1 MMKLKI
7 QTIATSKFNVSVA
20 WFSGLS
26 KNGVIDVRVSQIEHR
41 IAVAELTVV
50 RYLLWD
56 RQVFGHRPGSGK
68 GVELGLPHKTLH
80 SLSLN
85 SCVELQRASQ
95 YLKTWLNGVQLNPEE
110 IVGVAASTDQIPV
123 IQPYRLAQPVFD
135 SPVLGPVAISRHAIQ
150 RYQERFRHGYTKSP
164 WLSLQRQL
172 CNPEL
177 RQARLSA
184 RTRFQKLL
192 KHGDDGSQVW
202 HHPTGDLYFLLVP
215 QETHWL
221 VVTIFS
227 QLSRSMAEEVA

>member
-1 MMKLKI
+1 MKLKV
-7 QTIATSKFNVSVA
+7 QSVSASHNAVSVA
-20 WFSGLS
+20 WFVGLS
-26 KNGVIDVRVSQIEHR
+26 RYGIVDVGIGRFESR
-41 IAVAELTVV
+41 IAIAELTVA

-56 RQVFGHRPGSGK
+56 RQVFGHRPGSGN

-95 YLKTWLNGVQLNPEE
+95 YLNTWLDGVQLNPEE
-110 IVGVAASTDQIPV
+110 IVSVATSTDQIPM
-123 IQPYRLAQPVFD
+123 IQPYRLPQPVFD
-135 SPVLGPVAISRHAIQ
+135 SPLLGPVAISRHAIQ

-177 RQARLSA
+177 RQARLSD

-192 KHGDDGSQVW
+192 KYGDDGSQIW

-221 VVTIFS
+221 VVTVFS
-227 QLSRSMAEEVA
+227 QLSHSMAEEVA

>member
-7 QTIATSKFNVSVA
+7 QTIATSKFDVSVA

-41 IAVAELTVV
+41 IAVAELTAA

-56 RQVFGHRPGSGK
+56 CKIFGHRPGSGK

-85 SCVELQRASQ
+85 SCVELRKAGQ
-95 YLKTWLNGVQLNPEE
+95 YLKTWLDGVQLNPEE

-123 IQPYRLAQPVFD
+123 IQPYRLPQPVFD

-177 RQARLSA
+177 RQARFSD

-192 KHGDDGSQVW
+192 KYGDDGSQIW

-221 VVTIFS
+221 VVTVFS
-227 QLSRSMAEEVA
+227 QLSHSMAEEVA

>member
-41 IAVAELTVV
+41 IAVAELTVA

-56 RQVFGHRPGSGK
+56 CQVFGHRPGSGK

-123 IQPYRLAQPVFD
+123 IQPYRLPQPVFD

>member
-68 GVELGLPHKTLH
+68 GLAIGLSCATLR
-80 SLSLN
+80 SLKQSSSNDL
-85 SCVELQRASQ
+85 RKAGQ
-95 YLKTWLNGVQLNPEE
+95 YLKTWLDGVQLNPDE
-110 IVGVAASTDQIPV
+110 IVGVAASTDQILM
-123 IQPYRLAQPVFD
+123 IQPYRFPQPVFD

-177 RQARLSA
+177 RQARLSD

-192 KHGDDGSQVW
+192 KYGDDGSQIW

-221 VVTIFS
+221 VITVFS
-227 QLSRSMAEEVA
+227 QLSHSMAEEVA

>member
-41 IAVAELTVV
+41 IAVAELTVA

-68 GVELGLPHKTLH
+68 GLEIGFSCATLRSLKQSSSNELR
-80 SLSLN
+80 
-85 SCVELQRASQ
+85 QASQ
-95 YLKTWLNGVQLNPEE
+95 YLKTWLDGVQLNPEE
-110 IVGVAASTDQIPV
+110 IVGVAASTDQIPM
-123 IQPYRLAQPVFD
+123 IQPYRLPQPVFD

-150 RYQERFRHGYTKSP
+150 RYQERFRHGYAKSP

-177 RQARLSA
+177 RQARLSD

-192 KHGDDGSQVW
+192 KHGDDGSQIW
-202 HHPTGDLYFLLVP
+202 HHPTGELYFLLVP

-221 VVTIFS
+221 VVTVFS
-227 QLSRSMAEEVA
+227 QLSHSMAEEVA

>member
-1 MMKLKI
+1 MKLKV
-7 QTIATSKFNVSVA
+7 QSVSASKSKVSVA
-20 WFSGLS
+20 WFVGLS
-26 KNGVIDVRVSQIEHR
+26 RYGIVDVGIGRFESR
-41 IAVAELTVV
+41 IAIAELTVA

-68 GVELGLPHKTLH
+68 GVELGLPYTTLH

-123 IQPYRLAQPVFD
+123 IQPYRLPQPVFD

-177 RQARLSA
+177 RQARLSE

-192 KHGDDGSQVW
+192 KYGDDGSQIW

-215 QETHWL
+215 QETHSQ
-221 VVTIFS
+221 VVTVFS
-227 QLSRSMAEEVA
+227 HLSHSMAKEAA

>member
-41 IAVAELTVV
+41 IAVSELTVV

-68 GVELGLPHKTLH
+68 GLAIGLSCATLR
-80 SLSLN
+80 SLKQSSSNDL
-85 SCVELQRASQ
+85 RKAGQ
-95 YLKTWLNGVQLNPEE
+95 YLKTWLDGVQLNPDE
-110 IVGVAASTDQIPV
+110 IVGVAASTDQMLM
-123 IQPYRLAQPVFD
+123 IQPYRFPQPVFD

-150 RYQERFRHGYTKSP
+150 RYQERFRYGYT
-164 WLSLQRQL
+164 SLQRQL

-177 RQARLSA
+177 RQARLSD

-192 KHGDDGSQVW
+192 KYGDDGSQIW

-215 QETHWL
+215 QETHSL
-221 VVTIFS
+221 VVTVFS
-227 QLSRSMAEEVA
+227 HLSHPMAKEAA

>member
-7 QTIATSKFNVSVA
+7 QTITTSKFNVSVA

-41 IAVAELTVV
+41 IAVAELTVA

-56 RQVFGHRPGSGK
+56 CQVFGHRPGSGK

-123 IQPYRLAQPVFD
+123 IQPYRLPQPVFD

>member
-41 IAVAELTVV
+41 IAVAELTVA
-50 RYLLWD
+50 RYLLWGC
-56 RQVFGHRPGSGK
+56 QVFGHRPGSGK

-123 IQPYRLAQPVFD
+123 IQPYRLPQPVFD

>member
-41 IAVAELTVV
+41 IAVAELTVA

-56 RQVFGHRPGSGK
+56 RQVFGHRLGSGK
-68 GVELGLPHKTLH
+68 SLEIGFSCATLRSLKQSSSNELR
-80 SLSLN
+80 
-85 SCVELQRASQ
+85 QASQ
-95 YLKTWLNGVQLNPEE
+95 YLKTWLDGVQLNPEE
-110 IVGVAASTDQIPV
+110 IVGVAASTDQIPM
-123 IQPYRLAQPVFD
+123 IQPYRLPQPVFD

-177 RQARLSA
+177 RQARLSD

-192 KHGDDGSQVW
+192 KYGDDGSQVW

-215 QETHWL
+215 QETHSL
-221 VVTIFS
+221 VVTVFS
-227 QLSRSMAEEVA
+227 HLSHSMAKEAA

>member
-1 MMKLKI
+1 MMKLKV
-7 QTIATSKFNVSVA
+7 QSVSASKSKVSVA
-20 WFSGLS
+20 WFVGLS
-26 KNGVIDVRVSQIEHR
+26 RYGIVDVGIGRFESR
-41 IAVAELTVV
+41 IAIAELTVA

-68 GVELGLPHKTLH
+68 GVELGLPYTTLH

-123 IQPYRLAQPVFD
+123 IQPYRLPQPVFD

-177 RQARLSA
+177 RQARLSE

-192 KHGDDGSQVW
+192 KYGDDGSQIW

-215 QETHWL
+215 QETHSQ
-221 VVTIFS
+221 VVTVFS
-227 QLSRSMAEEVA
+227 HLSHSMAKEAA

>member
-1 MMKLKI
+1 M
-7 QTIATSKFNVSVA
+7 SVA

-68 GVELGLPHKTLH
+68 GLEIGFPHTTFQSLEQCSSDELL
-80 SLSLN
+80 
-85 SCVELQRASQ
+85 RANQ
-95 YLKTWLNGVQLNPEE
+95 YLKTWLDGAQLKPDE
-110 IVGVAASTDQIPV
+110 IVGVAASTEQIPV
-123 IQPYRLAQPVFD
+123 IQPYRLPHPVFD

-164 WLSLQRQL
+164 WSSLQRQL

-177 RQARLSA
+177 RQARLSE

-192 KHGDDGSQVW
+192 KYGDDGSQIW
-202 HHPTGDLYFLLVP
+202 HHPTGELYFLLVP
-215 QETHWL
+215 QETHSL
-221 VVTIFS
+221 VVTVFS
-227 QLSRSMAEEVA
+227 HLSHSMAKEAA

>member
-41 IAVAELTVV
+41 IAVAELTVA

-68 GVELGLPHKTLH
+68 SLEIGFSCATLRSLKQSSSNELR
-80 SLSLN
+80 
-85 SCVELQRASQ
+85 QASQ
-95 YLKTWLNGVQLNPEE
+95 YLKTWLDGVQLNPEE
-110 IVGVAASTDQIPV
+110 IVGVAASTDQIPM
-123 IQPYRLAQPVFD
+123 IQPYRLPQPVFD

-177 RQARLSA
+177 RQARLSD

-192 KHGDDGSQVW
+192 KYGDDGSQVW

-215 QETHWL
+215 QETHSL
-221 VVTIFS
+221 VVTVFS
-227 QLSRSMAEEVA
+227 HLSHSMAKEAA

>member
-1 MMKLKI
+1 MMKLKV
-7 QTIATSKFNVSVA
+7 QSVSASHNAVSVA
-20 WFSGLS
+20 WFVGLS
-26 KNGVIDVRVSQIEHR
+26 RYGIVDVGIGRFESR
-41 IAVAELTVV
+41 IAIAELTVA

-56 RQVFGHRPGSGK
+56 RQVFGHRPGSGN

-95 YLKTWLNGVQLNPEE
+95 YLNTWLDGVQLNPEE
-110 IVGVAASTDQIPV
+110 IVSVATSTDQIPM
-123 IQPYRLAQPVFD
+123 IQPYRLPQPVFD
-135 SPVLGPVAISRHAIQ
+135 SPLLGPVAISRHAIQ

-177 RQARLSA
+177 RQARLSD

-192 KHGDDGSQVW
+192 KYGDDGSQIW

-221 VVTIFS
+221 VVTVFS
-227 QLSRSMAEEVA
+227 QLSHSMAEEVA

>member
-41 IAVAELTVV
+41 IAVAELTVA

-56 RQVFGHRPGSGK
+56 CKIFGHRPGSGK

-85 SCVELQRASQ
+85 SCVELKRASK
-95 YLKTWLNGVQLNPEE
+95 YLNTWLDGVQLNPEE
-110 IVGVAASTDQIPV
+110 IVGVAASTDQIPM
-123 IQPYRLAQPVFD
+123 IQPYRLPQPVFD
-135 SPVLGPVAISRHAIQ
+135 SPVLGSVAISLHAIQ

-177 RQARLSA
+177 RQARLSD

-192 KHGDDGSQVW
+192 KYGDDGSQIW

-221 VVTIFS
+221 VVTVFS
-227 QLSRSMAEEVA
+227 QLSHSMAEEVA

>member
-1 MMKLKI
+1 MMKLKV
-7 QTIATSKFNVSVA
+7 QSVSASKSKVSVA
-20 WFSGLS
+20 WFVGLS
-26 KNGVIDVRVSQIEHR
+26 RSGIVDVGIGRFESR
-41 IAVAELTVV
+41 IAIAELTVA

-85 SCVELQRASQ
+85 SCVELRKAGQ
-95 YLKTWLNGVQLNPEE
+95 YLKTWLDGVQLNPEE
-110 IVGVAASTDQIPV
+110 IVGVAASTDQILM
-123 IQPYRLAQPVFD
+123 IQPYRLPQPVFD
-135 SPVLGPVAISRHAIQ
+135 SPVLGLVAISRHAIQ
-150 RYQERFRHGYTKSP
+150 RYQERFRHGYTKSS

-177 RQARLSA
+177 RQAKFSD

-192 KHGDDGSQVW
+192 KYGDDGSQIW

-221 VVTIFS
+221 VVTVFS
-227 QLSRSMAEEVA
+227 QLSHSMAEEVA

>member
-1 MMKLKI
+1 MMKLKV
-7 QTIATSKFNVSVA
+7 QSVSASKSKVSVA
-20 WFSGLS
+20 WFVGLS
-26 KNGVIDVRVSQIEHR
+26 RSGIVDVGIGRFESR
-41 IAVAELTVV
+41 IAIAELTVA

-85 SCVELQRASQ
+85 SCVELRKAGQ
-95 YLKTWLNGVQLNPEE
+95 YLKTWLDGAQLKPGE
-110 IVGVAASTDQIPV
+110 IVGVAASTEQIPV
-123 IQPYRLAQPVFD
+123 IQPYRSPQPVFD

-150 RYQERFRHGYTKSP
+150 RYQERFQHGYTKSP

-177 RQARLSA
+177 RQAILSE

-192 KHGDDGSQVW
+192 KYGDDGSQVW

-215 QETHWL
+215 QETHSL
-221 VVTIFS
+221 VVTVFS
-227 QLSRSMAEEVA
+227 HLSHSMAKEAA

>member
-7 QTIATSKFNVSVA
+7 QTIATSKFKVSVA
-20 WFSGLS
+20 WFFGLS

-41 IAVAELTVV
+41 IAVAELTVA

-56 RQVFGHRPGSGK
+56 CKIFGHRPGSGK
-68 GVELGLPHKTLH
+68 GVELGLPYTTLH

-123 IQPYRLAQPVFD
+123 IQPYRLPQPVFD

>member
-41 IAVAELTVV
+41 IAVAELTVA

-56 RQVFGHRPGSGK
+56 CQVFGHRPGG
-68 GVELGLPHKTLH
+68 GNGIEIGFPHATLQ
-80 SLSLN
+80 SLKQSTSN
-85 SCVELQRASQ
+85 ELQQASQ
-95 YLKTWLNGVQLNPEE
+95 YLKTWLDGVKLKPDE
-110 IVGVAASTDQIPV
+110 IVGVATVNEHIPV
-123 IQPYRLAQPVFD
+123 IQPYCSSQPVFD
-135 SPVLGPVAISRHAIQ
+135 SPVLGPMAISRHAIQ

-177 RQARLSA
+177 RQARLSD

-192 KHGDDGSQVW
+192 KHGYDGSQIW
-202 HHPTGDLYFLLVP
+202 HHSTGDLYFLLVP

-221 VVTIFS
+221 VVTVFS
-227 QLSRSMAEEVA
+227 QLSHSMAEEVA

>member
-123 IQPYRLAQPVFD
+123 IQPYRLPQPVFD

-202 HHPTGDLYFLLVP
+202 HQSIFLASATGDSLAGRHYFFPVESLYG
-215 QETHWL
+215 
-221 VVTIFS
+221 
-227 QLSRSMAEEVA
+227 